1 MSVPFAERLKNLRHA
16 LRLSQPAMAERLGIS
31 KDYVWQLESGAKKP
45 GPRIAREVELM
56 EKAPS
61 VSPAVTARGDI
72 MRDVPLTKPRY
83 IPLVSWAHAGVS
95 EAYEELPKSWQS
107 WVATDVTD
115 PHAVAIEVRG
125 DSMEPQIREGYRVI
139 IVPSQEPR
147 NGDLVVVK
155 FADDGVAL
163 KLYHERDGGRIVN
176 LASYNTLYPPQDY
189 RREDFQWIAPVED
202 VIIKVRH

>member
-1 MSVPFAERLKNLRHA
+1 MSVPFNERLKNLRHS
-16 LRLSQPAMAERLGIS
+16 LRLSQADMGARLGIS
-31 KDYVWQLESGAKKP
+31 KDYVWQLEAGTKKP
-45 GPRIAREVELM
+45 GPRIEREVTLM
-56 EKAPS
+56 EKAPDLA
-61 VSPAVTARGDI
+61 PATTARADI

-83 IPLVSWAHAGVS
+83 IPLVSWTHAGAS

-107 WVATDVTD
+107 WVPTDVTD

-155 FADDGVAL
+155 FSDDGIAL
-163 KLYHERDGGRIVN
+163 KLYHERNGGKIIN

-189 RREDFQWIAPVED
+189 KREDFQWIAPVED